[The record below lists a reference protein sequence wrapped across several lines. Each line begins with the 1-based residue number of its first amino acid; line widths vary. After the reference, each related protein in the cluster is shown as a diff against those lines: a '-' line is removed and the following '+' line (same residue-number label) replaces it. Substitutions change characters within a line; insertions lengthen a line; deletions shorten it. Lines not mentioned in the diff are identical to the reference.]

1 LSFFAQ
7 LKLRHFL
14 FLLLVLSGL
23 VPLVVSSTLL
33 IRQNREIFE
42 TQEKGY
48 LTRSARFLSVELNG
62 YLLSTRR
69 QLSQLGGMVKVA
81 PSAAG
86 EEEKL
91 RQPWL
96 VEYLQDFLASNPNL
110 VAVRV
115 LNTQGQGPYSASAR
129 LSQSLLTAMN
139 DAFVAAREQEETAYS
154 FQVMG
159 ESNDPVAILTVP
171 IASTAAE
178 DGLYVQGLT
187 RLRQMETLFERESAG
202 DVAVFLIDHDGSL
215 LWAGAASE
223 EMKEAVGESILVQ
236 DFIATPLN
244 MTKEFPLE
252 VGGRTVRMLG
262 RVSPVTETG
271 WGVVVHR
278 PAKLAFAAVREM
290 IVNTAVSTALLVTL
304 ALAVAIFAAR
314 KVSQPIQ
321 DLADTTHQI
330 AAGHFGKRLPRIG
343 PGKEIGDLAEDF
355 NRMSGHVES
364 YVDRLQDA
372 AQENRELFI
381 GSMRSF
387 VAAIDAKDPYTRGH
401 SERVATY
408 SRIISKSLGLSE
420 TEQHK
425 IWVGALL
432 HDVGKIGIEDRIL
445 TKGGVLSEEEY
456 DQMKLHPVIGAQIM
470 SRIEQLK
477 EMIPAIRWHHEA
489 WNGSGY
495 PDGLKGEQIPL
506 SARITGVADSF
517 DAITTN
523 RPYQRAYEPD
533 FAVETITRLAGTR
546 FDAKVVTAFLQ
557 AFESGQI
564 QKRTTP
570 PPTAEEVRAVASS

>member
-1 LSFFAQ
+1 
-7 LKLRHFL
+7 
-14 FLLLVLSGL
+14 
-23 VPLVVSSTLL
+23 VVSSTLL

-48 LTRSARFLSVELNG
+48 LTRSARFLSVEVNG

-69 QLSQLGGMVKVA
+69 QLSQLGGMVMVA
-81 PSAAG
+81 PSAEIEA
-86 EEEKL
+86 EKL

-96 VEYLQDFLASNPNL
+96 GEYLQDFLASNPDL
-110 VAVRV
+110 VALRV
-115 LNTQGQGPYSASAR
+115 LNTQGRGPYSASAR
-129 LSQSLLTAMN
+129 LSRSLLSAMN
-139 DAFVAAREQEETAYS
+139 DAFVAAREQDDAVYS

-171 IASTAAE
+171 IAAASAD

-202 DVAVFLIDHDGSL
+202 DVAVFLVDQAGLL
-215 LWAGAASE
+215 LWAGRASE
-223 EMKEAVGESILVQ
+223 EMQQAVGESRLVQ
-236 DFIATPLN
+236 DFVATPLN
-244 MTKEFPLE
+244 MTQEFPLE
-252 VGGRTVRMLG
+252 VGGKTVKML
-262 RVSPVTETG
+262 
-271 WGVVVHR
+271 
-278 PAKLAFAAVREM
+278 AVREM
-290 IVNTAVSTALLVTL
+290 IVNTAVSTALLFTL

-321 DLADTTHQI
+321 NLADTTRQI
-330 AAGHFGKRLPRIG
+330 AAGNFRKRLPRIG

-408 SRIISKSLGLSE
+408 SRIISKSLGLTE

-477 EMIPAIRWHHEA
+477 EMLPAIRWHHEA

-506 SARITGVADSF
+506 SARIVGVADSF

-523 RPYQRAYEPD
+523 RPYQGGD
-533 FAVETITRLAGTR
+533 RLPPGLR
-546 FDAKVVTAFLQ
+546 
-557 AFESGQI
+557 
-564 QKRTTP
+564 KRSDPKADDTSTCRRRSARRGFQLMP
-570 PPTAEEVRAVASS
+570 MDSV